1 MLPPEFE
8 SPEVVH
14 VKSSRSSPPL
24 EYELN
29 SASALHAE
37 SGLIAKKKKVIEELI
52 IFMIVFGS
60 MLYLMLL
67 TR

>member
-8 SPEVVH
+8 SPEAVH

-29 SASALHAE
+29 SASAPHAE
-37 SGLIAKKKKVIEELI
+37 SGLVEEKKVIEGAHYFYDRI
-52 IFMIVFGS
+52 W
-60 MLYLMLL
+60 
-67 TR
+67 